1 MAFIF
6 NPEENEAPRRER
18 PSKRRKTAKRAA
30 AIENEA
36 QQDDDSSSSWFTP
49 LLSGAE
55 SMACVQRRQRLLDEN
70 WAVVD
75 ARIKVSCVTRTGM
88 AEISLLM
95 KWVEYFER
103 LQLCDSG
110 GRVAICD

>member
-36 QQDDDSSSSWFTP
+36 EQDEENASLWFSP

-55 SMACVQRRQRLLDEN
+55 EMACVQRRERLLEES
-70 WAVVD
+70 WAVID
-75 ARIKVSCVTRTGM
+75 ARIKV
-88 AEISLLM
+88 
-95 KWVEYFER
+95 
-103 LQLCDSG
+103 LC
-110 GRVAICD
+110 II